1 MISSKKL
8 TAVALLLGTV
18 VMGGSLLI
26 GSASASNSDHRSALM
41 ERIATKFNLNTS
53 EVETVFNEERDAR
66 RAEMKAKFEDRL
78 AQAVRD
84 GKITDAQKSLI
95 IEKHES
101 LINERE
107 TLKEAWRNMTR
118 EERKSA
124 MEKRRNDLESWMK
137 ANNIP
142 DGIFGLGMGMG
153 KVGRGG
159 HGMGC
164 AGK

>member
-124 MEKRRNDLESWMK
+124 MEKRQNDLEAWMK

-153 KVGRGG
+153 EAGRGG
-159 HGMGC
+159 HGMGY